1 MRSLLNN
8 QNGIIYVS
16 IIFISLTIL
25 VILTSLVYIMST
37 NIEVINSNND
47 NYRANYISES
57 ILELKIM
64 QIMELS
70 DEIIMEY
77 LLDLQNYKKEYL
89 KDININ
95 SSTKYDPP
103 KFSIYVQQKIILN
116 IKDLGGNKSNPFEEY
131 ENDHYYKIDIEY
143 DSNEKVINITSIGRY
158 NRARRFIKAKLEL
171 PKIIDNG
178 FDEYN
183 LPKVSILPVNI
194 VEYYQTI
201 GL

>member
-1 MRSLLNN
+1 
-8 QNGIIYVS
+8 
-16 IIFISLTIL
+16 
-25 VILTSLVYIMST
+25 MST

-89 KDININ
+89 KDINSN

-103 KFSIYVQQKIILN
+103 KFSIYVEQKIIPN
-116 IKDLGGNKSNPFEEY
+116 IKNLGGNKSNPFEEY

-143 DSNEKVINITSIGRY
+143 DSNEKIINITSIGRY